1 MSRFVY
7 HELLARKHMF
17 NDFNMDNIMLSD
29 ESVIRLITMISKK
42 HQLLAK

>member
-17 NDFNMDNIMLSD
+17 NDFNMDNIIMSD
-29 ESVIRLITMISKK
+29 ESVLRLITMINKE